1 MPLNRVQQM
10 TRFGSIC
17 VACFC
22 AAVLSVEPAN
32 AIQESASPNFVILFS
47 DDAGFAD
54 FGFQPNVRPEMKDL
68 TPHIDTIARDGVRLS
83 NAYVC
88 GAVCSPSRA
97 GMLTG
102 RYQQRF
108 GHETNIPPGYMKGG
122 LSLDETF
129 FVDRLRPLGYKT
141 GLVGKWHLGY
151 PDDYQPNR
159 RGFDWFYGLLQGSRS
174 YFPMAK
180 SNPHR
185 AFLENTTP
193 TEEGGYTTDRIGDG
207 AVRFIQENRAQPF
220 FLLVSFTS
228 PHGPLEP
235 KEEDFAALSSIQNP
249 KRRKYAGLVKS
260 LDDNVGKILKALD
273 DAGVAENT
281 LVIFT
286 NDNGGQTLTGANN
299 APLRGKKGDLF
310 EGGIR
315 VPMAIRWPGKSAPGS
330 VIDDPVITLDFATTM
345 IGLAGGKA
353 DPEWKLDGADLT
365 DRLTQKTE
373 ALPERDLF
381 WRTHGSSGPI
391 AMRSGKWKLV
401 MNRGK
406 ENPKPQLFDLDA
418 DIGEA
423 TDISAQNPELL
434 KAMLS
439 RLSVW
444 ETQLIEPLWGM
455 NADEKTD

>member
-1 MPLNRVQQM
+1 MRNNSTQKLARIALAVAALVYC
-10 TRFGSIC
+10 C
-17 VACFC
+17 VAFSNS
-22 AAVLSVEPAN
+22 AD
-32 AIQESASPNFVILFS
+32 AIQETATPNFLILFS
-47 DDAGFAD
+47 DDAGYAD
-54 FGFQPNVRPEMKDL
+54 FGFQPNVQSDMKDL
-68 TPHIDTIARDGVRLS
+68 TPNIDSIARDGVRMS

-180 SNPHR
+180 LNPHR
-185 AFLENTTP
+185 VFLENTTS

-207 AVRFIQENRAQPF
+207 AVRFIQENKAQPF
-220 FLLVSFTS
+220 FLLVSFTA

-260 LDDNVGKILKALD
+260 MDDNVGKILKALD
-273 DAGVAENT
+273 DSGLAENT

-299 APLRGKKGDLF
+299 APLRGRKGDLF

-315 VPMAIRWPGKSAPGS
+315 VPMAIRWPGKVTPGT

-345 IGLAGGKA
+345 IGLAGAEA
-353 DPEWKLDGADLT
+353 DATWKLDGADLT
-365 DRLTQKTE
+365 DRLTQKAGT
-373 ALPERDLF
+373 LPERDLF

-391 AMRSGKWKLV
+391 AMRTGKWKLV
-401 MNRGK
+401 VNRGK
-406 ENPKPQLFDLDA
+406 ENPKPQLFDLES

-423 TDISAQNPELL
+423 TDVSAKNPELM
-434 KAMLS
+434 KVMLE
-439 RLSVW
+439 RMNAW
-444 ETQLIEPLWGM
+444 EAQLVDPLWGM
-455 NADEKTD
+455 KADESGD